1 MSRRA
6 LVLSSGLWLALL
18 ALTLALTS
26 LATAQDTLPA
36 DVGITTWTQ
45 DQPFPGE
52 PLSDAVRAMTS
63 TEVVLASGGA
73 IALVLWLRGYRR
85 QAVLLVA
92 GLILL
97 PLLQA
102 GIKDIV
108 DRPRPS
114 PDLVDLRASFSSP
127 SFPSGHAMSG
137 AYLYGFLLY
146 LAFALPPSTLR
157 QGSGQASSG
166 QALAV
171 PARWVLA
178 LASLAILLLGGPAS
192 VYLGVHWPSDV
203 LGGYSWA
210 LLLLA
215 PPLATDWALRTR

>member
-18 ALTLALTS
+18 GLTLALTS
-26 LATAQDTLPA
+26 LAATHDTLPA
-36 DVGITTWTQ
+36 DVGITTWAQ

-52 PLSDAVRAMTS
+52 PLSDAVRAITS

-85 QAVLLVA
+85 QAVLLLA

-97 PLLQA
+97 PLVQA

-114 PDLVDLRASFSSP
+114 PELVDLRASFSSP

-146 LAFALPPSTLR
+146 LAFALPPST
-157 QGSGQASSG
+157 SSG

-171 PARWVLA
+171 PARWTLG
-178 LASLAILLLGGPAS
+178 LASLAILLLGVPAS
-192 VYLGVHWPSDV
+192 VYLGVHWPSDI

-210 LLLLA
+210 LLLLT
-215 PPLATDWALRTR
+215 PPLVTDRALRMR